1 MANVNLYRGGTPA
14 FKPMFCSGEYP
25 EWTPPFDTYHKE
37 DTPPYDSHAEAA
49 LGQGYLNLCF
59 PLVPRLGE
67 TMGHHWMQTALKGLE
82 KVNDIIWLNW
92 VPLRSYVLSQHI
104 EVSRVDSQLEGVY
117 FKPVAKRVSW
127 DFTTQAWKDTTN
139 TDYAAAV
146 AASGVTEFP
155 LGKFGAS
162 DARWGFIDLTLP
174 KVTTTTTTTLSGSP
188 VSTASSTSTSHVSMT
203 PPCTFGHNL
212 VKTDAN
218 GNPTAGLDEYYGAV
232 VLGFQISK
240 GSADKVKLIWRSN
253 IAVYMSAKLLAFE
266 CPSQIG

>member
-1 MANVNLYRGGTPA
+1 MANVNLFRGGTPA
-14 FKPMFCSGEYP
+14 FKPMFCAGEYA
-25 EWTPPFDTYHKE
+25 EWTPPFDSYHKE

-49 LGQGYLNLCF
+49 QGQGYLNLVF
-59 PLVPRLGE
+59 PLIPRLGD

-82 KVNDIIWLNW
+82 KVNDIIWLTW
-92 VPLRSYVLSQHI
+92 VPLRSFVVAQHI
-104 EVSRVDSQLEGVY
+104 EVSRVDPLLEGVY
-117 FKPVAKRVSW
+117 FKPVAKRVAW
-127 DFTTQAWKDTTN
+127 DFTTNAYKDTTN

-155 LGKFGAS
+155 FGKFGAS

-174 KVTTTTTTTLSGSP
+174 KVSTATTLTGSP
-188 VSTASSTSTSHVSMT
+188 VSAASSTSSVSASA
-203 PPCTFGHNL
+203 PCTFGHNL

-218 GNPTAGLDEYYGAV
+218 GNPTGGLDEYYGAV
-232 VLGFQISK
+232 VLGYQISK
-240 GSADKVKLIWRSN
+240 GAADKIKLIWRSN